1 MRSLVGVLA
10 LFSLKDGTVAK
21 DNDRKIRYT
30 TVLNF
35 VERLVLLLLQRYLI
49 RKISKNSQNYFSGF
63 MKLFKIMRN
72 NFRST
77 KSFRIRKV
85 RTSDR
90 SRRHTTWLE
99 SFLDLKKHIY
109 KHNNSGKVWR

>member
-35 VERLVLLLLQRYLI
+35 VERLLLRLLQKYLFRI
-49 RKISKNSQNYFSGF
+49 RKISQNSQNYFSGF
-63 MKLFKIMRN
+63 MKLFKILE
-72 NFRST
+72 
-77 KSFRIRKV
+77 IILGVPKV
-85 RTSDR
+85 
-90 SRRHTTWLE
+90 
-99 SFLDLKKHIY
+99 
-109 KHNNSGKVWR
+109 SGSGNYVLL